1 MSWVFGAWKKGV
13 GWQMED
19 KKKKK
24 ERKKTK
30 EEDGQEIE
38 SYGLDFHVD
47 LLVHLSFAS
56 TQKSSLLNSI
66 CYRKS
71 ILKDSSC

>member
-56 TQKSSLLNSI
+56 T
-66 CYRKS
+66 
-71 ILKDSSC
+71 